1 MRWELLTIWSMCHE
15 TMAIGRVR
23 LDLDESTTTEGPS
36 WDVAVG
42 LGCRRRPSFA
52 GRPVR
57 PQHIPPPRPESR
69 ACMHACTS
77 RLKLSFN
84 PEACGP
90 GENKSPVKK
99 LQIETALI
107 EEDDRI
113 DRHGDGGRDQLE
125 KPIDHAYLF
134 GGRY

>member
-1 MRWELLTIWSMCHE
+1 
-15 TMAIGRVR
+15 MAIGRVR

-42 LGCRRRPSFA
+42 LGRRWRPSFA

-69 ACMHACTS
+69 ACMHLTAQ
-77 RLKLSFN
+77 LNFN

-90 GENKSPVKK
+90 GENKSHVKK

-113 DRHGDGGRDQLE
+113 DRHGGRDQLE
-125 KPIDHAYLF
+125 KPIDHACIPLW
-134 GGRY
+134 REVLSPACRD